1 MPLSDAALQNYIR
14 EQSVRR
20 GLDPDAV
27 LAVATVEGGFGGA
40 VGDSGSSYGP
50 FQLHVGGALPAG
62 RSNAWARS
70 NAGISY
76 ALNKIASVAKGLT
89 GKDAISAI
97 VTKFERPAAPQA
109 EIDKAVGVYR
119 ASPSTSATPVAADDS
134 NNPPKRGGVF
144 GGIGPLGMF
153 DPNDP
158 VVKKAAEPISVLSA
172 LGKKDTYVRAG
183 EGIAGVICLFM
194 GISLLAKELGIGDS
208 ALRLISAAAPV
219 GKVASAA
226 KGVIGKT

>member
-1 MPLSDAALQNYIR
+1 MALSDAALQNYIR
-14 EQSVRR
+14 EQSITR
-20 GLDPDAV
+20 GLDPNAV
-27 LAVATVEGGFGGA
+27 LSVATVEGGFSGS
-40 VGDSGSSYGP
+40 VGDSGTSYGP

-62 RSNAWARS
+62 KTNAWARS
-70 NAGISY
+70 NAGINY
-76 ALNKIASVAKGLT
+76 ALNNIAGVARGLT

-109 EIDKAVGVYR
+109 EVTKAYDIYR
-119 ASPSTSATPVAADDS
+119 SSPSTSATPGANEAA

-158 VVKKAAEPISVLSA
+158 IVKKAAEPISVLSA
-172 LGKKDTYVRAG
+172 LGKKNTYVRAG
-183 EGIAGVICLFM
+183 EGIAGVVCLFM
-194 GISLLAKELGIGDS
+194 GINLLAKELGIGDS

-219 GKVASAA
+219 SKVTKAA
-226 KGVIGKT
+226 KGVIGK